1 MGIEKGRK
9 YRDAN
14 RDRRGYMAK
23 KALFSFPPSSKK
35 FLQLNEKVNLI
46 NIPQG
51 QTEVLNLRTK
61 QKE

>member
-35 FLQLNEKVNLI
+35 FL
-46 NIPQG
+46 
-51 QTEVLNLRTK
+51 
-61 QKE
+61 